1 MCKEAKVKWDYGE
14 DLSNFLLLCGTDR
27 KKGTCHD
34 AFDKFSMSFQHV
46 EGCDRSQWHVMGG
59 RYHGRQVTIPSKPH
73 RRAVHAHLAHCVVNE
88 TLADVTADFRTRS
101 DLSESPE
108 DHE

>member
-1 MCKEAKVKWDYGE
+1 
-14 DLSNFLLLCGTDR
+14 
-27 KKGTCHD
+27 
-34 AFDKFSMSFQHV
+34 
-46 EGCDRSQWHVMGG
+46 MGG

-73 RRAVHAHLAHCVVNE
+73 RRVVHAHLAHCVVNE

-108 DHE
+108 DHEQDAEAVEEAEPIPTRVKGKEPT